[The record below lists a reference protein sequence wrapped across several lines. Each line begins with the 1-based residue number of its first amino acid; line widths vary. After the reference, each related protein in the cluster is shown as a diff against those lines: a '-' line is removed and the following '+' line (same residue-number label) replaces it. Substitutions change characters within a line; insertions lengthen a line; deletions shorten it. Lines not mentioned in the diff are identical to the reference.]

1 MLLQHSQEDLRNFL
15 KIDAVATSQLLRENT
30 KGISNQYP
38 NATEEVLNEINN
50 ASPLKCYKHL
60 EFCTHEDQKHLV

>member
-15 KIDAVATSQLLRENT
+15 KIDAVATSQLLRGST

-38 NATEEVLNEINN
+38 NATEVLERLAFQIVCGN
-50 ASPLKCYKHL
+50 C
-60 EFCTHEDQKHLV
+60 CTFQRIVW